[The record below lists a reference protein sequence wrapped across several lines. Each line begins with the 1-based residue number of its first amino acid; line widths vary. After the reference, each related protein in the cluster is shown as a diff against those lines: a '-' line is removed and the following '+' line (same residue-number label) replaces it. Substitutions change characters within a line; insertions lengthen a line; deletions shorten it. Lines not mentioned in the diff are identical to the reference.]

1 MMEKSLE
8 DALCVEV
15 APVEPHVHQ
24 DSPHL
29 GSQQAQGGLDQRA
42 EPSKHAYTQSIIN
55 QSVNQSANH

>member
-24 DSPHL
+24 D
-29 GSQQAQGGLDQRA
+29 
-42 EPSKHAYTQSIIN
+42 
-55 QSVNQSANH
+55 